1 MKALLQRVSSAAVT
15 IEGTEVG
22 RIGSGLCV
30 LVGVATGDSEKD
42 VDYLVSK
49 LVELRI
55 FADSGGKFNLS
66 LLDVRGE
73 MLLISQFTLLADAR
87 HGRRPSF
94 TDAAPP
100 EIAEKLFNLF
110 VEKAKATGLKVA
122 TGRFQ
127 AYMRVEIVNDGPV
140 TIMLDSRDVTSCKSL

>member
-1 MKALLQRVSSAAVT
+1 MKALLQRVSQASVS
-15 IEGTEVG
+15 IDGTEVG

-30 LVGVATGDSEKD
+30 LVGVAAGDSEKD

-49 LVELRI
+49 LVGLRI

-87 HGRRPSF
+87 HGRRPGF
-94 TDAAPP
+94 TAAAPP

-122 TGRFQ
+122 TGCFQ
-127 AYMRVEIVNDGPV
+127 AYMQVEIMNDGPV
-140 TIMLDSRDVTSCKSL
+140 TIMLDSRDKLSSDSI